1 MIKSELARRRELIKR
16 KWKPE
21 FRRFLAWEFWKFE
34 RRDSYRRPKGNDNK
48 MRVEVKGYP
57 PRVKV
62 GYRTMKEI
70 RGLHPSGL
78 VPVVVSNVKELEGLD
93 PRQHI
98 VYIASTVSLRKKAE
112 IAKAASERGLRV
124 VGW

>member
-1 MIKSELARRRELIKR
+1 MELAERRELIRK
-16 KWKPE
+16 KWKPK

-62 GYRTMKEI
+62 GYRTRKEI

-78 VPVVVSNVKELEGLD
+78 LPVTVSNKEELERLD
-93 PRQHI
+93 PKEHI
-98 VYIASTVSLRKKAE
+98 VYISSSVGLRKRLE
-112 IAKAASERGLRV
+112 IVKAAQEKGLRV

>member
-1 MIKSELARRRELIKR
+1 MVERRELIRRKR
-16 KWKPE
+16 KPE

-57 PRVKV
+57 PRAKV
-62 GYRTMKEI
+62 GYRTRREI

-78 VPVVVSNVKELEGLD
+78 SPVTVSSKEELERLK
-93 PRQHI
+93 PEEHI
-98 VYIASTVSLRKKAE
+98 VYISSSVGLRKKLE
-112 IAKAASERGLRV
+112 IAKAAQEKGLRV
-124 VGW
+124 AGW